1 MNIIIVGAGI
11 VGTAL
16 ANQMQRGGHQ
26 VAIIDPNGEAL
37 NAVQE
42 SMDIMTFQGSGVNPS
57 VLQQA
62 DIAHCDILVAV
73 TPIDEINIVV
83 CGIGKYFNVQ
93 RRFARI
99 RNDELAG
106 AASSAYVQELGVTD
120 IIQPEK
126 LVVERVM
133 QYLSTPGVNDA
144 ANFHNNELLLRA
156 ILITKDMPLE
166 GKTLKALRDMRVSD
180 IFLVVAVVRESIGVI
195 PMGDFVLKEN
205 DIAFIVFQSSS
216 LDFFFTLTN
225 KTQRSLEKIIVS
237 GNSLIGE
244 KLCLALEKMHIPQ
257 IVWINPERAAAE
269 KAAAK
274 LNSTQVLMGD
284 GMEVDLLRELN
295 ISHADFFISVSEET
309 DNNIISALLARSSG
323 VHETIA
329 ITDDPRFNDLF
340 LSIGIS
346 HVLSP
351 RLVMAQEIISMIRG
365 GHFGLVMRVGKTD
378 LDVIHLIIGENS
390 IVEGHTLEEVWKMVK
405 AKFLVGS
412 IKRGD
417 DMFIP
422 SGPTI
427 LQSGDDIIIITKHK
441 NRNTMHKLFKAR
453 Q

>member
-16 ANQMQRGGHQ
+16 ANQWQRGGHQ
-26 VAIIDPNGEAL
+26 VAVIDPSSKAL

-42 SMDIMTFQGSGVNPS
+42 SMDILAILGNGVNPS
-57 VLQQA
+57 VLEQA

-83 CGIGKYFNVQ
+83 CGIGKYFNVA

-106 AASSAYVQELGVTD
+106 GSSASYLKELGVTD

-126 LVVERVM
+126 VVVERVM
-133 QYLSTPGVNDA
+133 QFLSTPGVKDA

-156 ILITKDMPLE
+156 VLIHKDMPLE
-166 GKTLKALRDMRVSD
+166 GKTLKALRDISVSHT
-180 IFLVVAVVRESIGVI
+180 FLVVAVIRENIGII
-195 PMGDFVLKEN
+195 PMGDFILKEN
-205 DIAFIVFQSSS
+205 DIAFLVFHKSS
-216 LDFFFTLTN
+216 LGLFSTLTN
-225 KTQRSLEKIIVS
+225 QTQRSLEKVIVS

-244 KLCLALEKMHIPQ
+244 KLCLELEKMQIPQ
-257 IVWINPERAAAE
+257 IVWINPDRSAAE
-269 KAAAK
+269 KAAAN
-274 LNSTQVLMGD
+274 LDTTQVLMGD
-284 GMEVDLLRELN
+284 GMEMDLLRELN

-309 DNNIISALLARSSG
+309 DNNIISALLAHSSG

-351 RLVMAQEIISMIRG
+351 RLVMAQEIVSMIRG
-365 GHFGLVMRVGKTD
+365 GHFGLVMRVGTTD
-378 LDVIHLIIGENS
+378 LDVIHLIIGEKS
-390 IVEGHTLEEVWKMVK
+390 IVDGHTLGDVWKMVK

-412 IKRGD
+412 IKRGN

-422 SGPTI
+422 TGPTI
-427 LQSGDDIIIITKHK
+427 LKTGDDIIVISKHK
-441 NRNTMHKLFKAR
+441 NRNTIQKLFKAR